1 MAVGVRI
8 PAAYVST
15 GWGTP
20 TVCAP
25 HGEPAVAHKPARF
38 VSAIPGWSYVTI
50 LAGVIVFAIVVAATR
65 KRVSAPAWPFCARCR
80 SQHAKT
86 LFIGFPLLAVG
97 FVLALAAPSM
107 SDDLSGPAFLVAF
120 GAIIAGTVLLT
131 RSAWAF
137 IAGGRVVDKA
147 QAVEFRRAN
156 EAFAAQAVAAQQAA
170 AQHYAAQQ
178 AAAAHHGPQQAAQL
192 PAPQASTEPPPT
204 QPFPVSSGNAQPTDV
219 LSTPAA
225 PTDVLSTPQ
234 RPDQP

>member
-1 MAVGVRI
+1 M
-8 PAAYVST
+8 
-15 GWGTP
+15 
-20 TVCAP
+20 
-25 HGEPAVAHKPARF
+25 AHKPARF

-178 AAAAHHGPQQAAQL
+178 AAAQHYAAQQAAAQHYAAQQAAAAHHGPQQAAQL